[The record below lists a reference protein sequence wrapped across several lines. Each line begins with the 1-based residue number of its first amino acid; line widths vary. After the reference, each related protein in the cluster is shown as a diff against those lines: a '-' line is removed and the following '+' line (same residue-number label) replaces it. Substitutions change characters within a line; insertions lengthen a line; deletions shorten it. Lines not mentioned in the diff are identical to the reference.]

1 MISHDNIT
9 WTARIYVEHYERN
22 HERVLSFLPPSHI
35 AGLMV
40 DCLMAIHSADE
51 IHIADSEA
59 LKGAMVNITSIRFN
73 KMTMNFL
80 IMT

>member
-59 LKGAMVNITSIRFN
+59 LKGTLVNLTCVPISVRFN
-73 KMTMNFL
+73 
-80 IMT
+80 

>member
-1 MISHDNIT
+1 MISHDNVT
-9 WTARIYVEHYERN
+9 WTSQIYVEHYERN
-22 HERVLSFLPPSHI
+22 HERILSFLPPSHI

-59 LKGAMVNITSIRFN
+59 LKGTLVNITCLPIY
-73 KMTMNFL
+73 K
-80 IMT
+80 IQ